1 MLNLGNIT
9 FGLSANT
16 SGLQAAQQ
24 NLQNFGNRV
33 SQNMAMAKRGID
45 TNVTAL
51 MKQEG
56 AAVRALQNIQ
66 NMSAKISATKIAPDV
81 QLGLIKQ
88 AEEAVSSFIRTMNTR
103 SDRPL
108 DALAFQRANL
118 GLKEAIDAVNRSLRQ
133 EAQAA
138 SAAGTAGAT
147 ALERQTVAAIRAK
160 AQVDLLNDA
169 IARSNVSP
177 KTQTRLSGSANQALS
192 GFTAAMSGPKAL
204 DQAGFV
210 AAQLALKNS
219 LTMVQR
225 ELRATATAS
234 NFASAGFKGLTEA
247 AALTVGPLNGIV
259 FRLRAANDIMREHGM
274 VIGGTVAAMSGLA
287 LTLGVVGSQL
297 IKTVIDY
304 QKAEM
309 ALRGITNSSAIAGAE
324 LGFLRDVSMQAG
336 LGFSDLAPTFSRFV
350 AAASGAGQ
358 SISVTND
365 EFKKFAMLAG
375 TLHLTTDE
383 VSRALL
389 AFDQMWSAGKVQGQE
404 MRQLFNVLPSVYHV
418 AGEAAK
424 QMGVD
429 LKTAMKSGSLES
441 GKFIQLL
448 LDNYM
453 KMFNIDMGKPINSLQ
468 ASLTRVGTAWQGFL
482 LNVDQA
488 IGASAQ
494 FQMIVDQV
502 VAGLTNLGGNVDK
515 VITVIGTLSG
525 ALIGLFTVLA
535 ARAAITGM
543 VSLLGALVPLV
554 TSLYSAIRLVTTASE
569 IWTAV
574 QLGLNVAMAA
584 NPIGAVVTAI
594 ATLVAIIGGATIG
607 YRLFNDV
614 VNKNQSTLADT
625 SSINTYIKA
634 QQDLGKNIASTTK
647 QMVKQ
652 IEVMSKANDAEID
665 KASRDYMN
673 AKKRMDTLIAI
684 RGKGSV
690 DKVPGGQRNW
700 NQAQS
705 DLAITQS
712 ALTNA
717 TIAGGKL
724 LATLLDLKKLGS
736 LPEDDKLAN
745 GVDPKPPK
753 GVDPKPPK
761 GPKTSDPDRGLRQL
775 TDIIQKAR
783 DADQALALMWR
794 GPMSSGLLESLEE
807 AKRRLYDLDGD
818 QIKKLTAT
826 LSGAGVNVAAFGG
839 LESAMAVV
847 IERTRQATDTVKEF
861 GKVWNDIQQG
871 QDQLKGIREQL
882 DYLTKG
888 GDPEKMW
895 IVEAIAKA
903 RDELRK
909 LSTAELPELQRTL
922 ESLTNNDGSQAFNA
936 NAIKSI
942 MDAASGSRTAGLD
955 AVKKALEAIG
965 YSGATA
971 QDAMEAFYKAL
982 GQGDDTLSKTTSFF
996 SDLTKQLRSFADTR
1010 DQLSAIRGGGS
1021 LENVLDLGYLAEARE
1036 ALRGLTDDGL
1046 ARVVQELGALGMAG
1060 DTAAQ
1065 KMANFLKTQ
1074 DRNREAIDNWRS
1086 LLETQKQDWISWSD
1100 NSVDSLYKVLTGA
1113 QSFGDGLKD
1122 VLADLGKTILNA
1134 ALFDPLKNSLAKG
1147 ITGMIEGRTSGSSNP
1162 ADAGAEKAGSS
1173 LGILGSIAS
1182 TVANVLGVDL
1192 LGSVIK
1198 SAVGT
1203 SAVTGAQAA
1212 HAATM
1217 AAATTGLI
1225 AFTGAVYAAAA
1236 AAAGS
1241 AAASTVAT
1249 VATVLVA
1256 NGGHV
1261 RRFASGGLNGP
1272 IVGPGGPRDDKIPAM
1287 ISNGEFIVNAA
1298 STRRN
1303 LRLLHMINSGMFPK
1317 FAAGG
1322 EAGGTDFVPGMTKS
1336 VNQESLLRSNQKS
1349 AIIDARS
1356 TFHVTGDLSDAKF
1369 EQLKAYAEER
1379 DSRLREELPYL
1390 IDNRVTDSTW
1400 RRRY

>member
-45 TNVTAL
+45 TNVGAL
-51 MKQEG
+51 MKQEA

-66 NMSAKISATKIAPDV
+66 NMSAKISSTKIAPDV

-88 AEEAVSSFIRTMNTR
+88 AEAAVSSFIRTMNTR

-118 GLKEAIDAVNRSLRQ
+118 GLKEAIDGVTRALRA

-138 SAAGTAGAT
+138 QGAGAVGSA
-147 ALERQTVAAIRAK
+147 ALERQGLAAMKAV
-160 AQVDLLNDA
+160 AQVELLNDA
-169 IARSNVSP
+169 IARSNLSP
-177 KTQTRLSGSANQALS
+177 KTQAKLSGSANQALS
-192 GFTAAMSGPKAL
+192 GFTTAVSGPKAL

-225 ELRATATAS
+225 DLRATATAS

-259 FRLRAANDIMREHGM
+259 FRMRAANDIMREHGM

-287 LTLGVVGSQL
+287 LTLGVLGSQL

-309 ALRGITNSSAIAGAE
+309 ALKGITNSAAIASAE

-350 AAASGAGQ
+350 AAATGAGQ

-383 VSRALL
+383 VGRALL

-404 MRQLFNVLPSVYHV
+404 MRQLFNVLPGVYHV
-418 AGEAAK
+418 ASESAK

-453 KMFNIDMGKPINSLQ
+453 KMFNIDMGKPIDSLQ

-488 IGASAQ
+488 IGASTQ
-494 FQMIVDQV
+494 FQAVVDQV
-502 VAGLTNLGGNVDK
+502 VAGLTDLGGNVNK
-515 VITVIGTLSG
+515 VITVVGMLSG

-535 ARAAITGM
+535 ARAAIAGL

-574 QLGLNVAMAA
+574 QLGLNVAMTA
-584 NPIGAVVTAI
+584 NPIGAIVTAI
-594 ATLVAIIGGATIG
+594 ATLVAIIGGVTIG

-614 VNKNQSTLADT
+614 VNKNQTVLADT
-625 SSINTYIKA
+625 SSINAYINA
-634 QQDLGKNIASTTK
+634 QRTLGKNIASTTEQMIK
-647 QMVKQ
+647 QV
-652 IEVMSKANDAEID
+652 EAMSKANDAEL
-665 KASRDYMN
+665 AVLSRDYMKARSAASGPADMSPAMRKSWEQGN
-673 AKKRMDTLIAI
+673 LFKKAQQDVTLAE
-684 RGKGSV
+684 
-690 DKVPGGQRNW
+690 
-700 NQAQS
+700 A
-705 DLAITQS
+705 

-724 LATLLDLKKLGS
+724 IATLGQLKTLRV
-736 LPEDDKLAN
+736 LPEDTTLSTGVSASDKA
-745 GVDPKPPK
+745 GKT
-753 GVDPKPPK
+753 
-761 GPKTSDPDRGLRQL
+761 PKTPDPDRGLRQL

-818 QIKKLTAT
+818 QIAKLTST

-847 IERTRQATDTVKEF
+847 IERTRQASDTVKEF

-871 QDQLKGIREQL
+871 QDQLKGIKEQL

-922 ESLTNNDGSQAFNA
+922 EGLTNNDGSQAFNA

-942 MDAASGSRTAGLD
+942 MDAASGSRSAGLD
-955 AVKKALEAIG
+955 AVRKALEAIG
-965 YSGATA
+965 YSGVTA

-1074 DRNREAIDNWRS
+1074 DRNREAIDNWKN

-1100 NSVDSLYKVLTGA
+1100 NSVDALYKVLTGA

-1162 ADAGAEKAGSS
+1162 ADAGAEKAGGA
-1173 LGILGSIAS
+1173 LGVLGSIAS
-1182 TVANVLGVDL
+1182 QVSTILGVDL
-1192 LGSVIK
+1192 LGSVIR

-1203 SAVTGAQAA
+1203 NVVTGAQAA
-1212 HAATM
+1212 QAGTL
-1217 AAATTGLI
+1217 AAATTALI
-1225 AFTGAVYAAAA
+1225 A
-1236 AAAGS
+1236 
-1241 AAASTVAT
+1241 
-1249 VATVLVA
+1249 
-1256 NGGHV
+1256 
-1261 RRFASGGLNGP
+1261 
-1272 IVGPGGPRDDKIPAM
+1272 
-1287 ISNGEFIVNAA
+1287 
-1298 STRRN
+1298 
-1303 LRLLHMINSGMFPK
+1303 
-1317 FAAGG
+1317 
-1322 EAGGTDFVPGMTKS
+1322 
-1336 VNQESLLRSNQKS
+1336 SL
-1349 AIIDARS
+1349 
-1356 TFHVTGDLSDAKF
+1356 
-1369 EQLKAYAEER
+1369 ER
-1379 DSRLREELPYL
+1379 PWRLRQLQL
-1390 IDNRVTDSTW
+1390 VVLQHLL
-1400 RRRY
+1400 

>member
-45 TNVTAL
+45 TNVGAL
-51 MKQEG
+51 MKQEA

-66 NMSAKISATKIAPDV
+66 NMSAKISSTKIAPDV

-88 AEEAVSSFIRTMNTR
+88 AEAAVSSFIRTMNTR

-118 GLKEAIDAVNRSLRQ
+118 GLKEAIDGVSRALRA

-138 SAAGTAGAT
+138 QGAGAVGSA
-147 ALERQTVAAIRAK
+147 ALERQGLAAMKAV
-160 AQVDLLNDA
+160 AQVELLNDA
-169 IARSNVSP
+169 IARSNLSP
-177 KTQTRLSGSANQALS
+177 KTQAKLSGSANQALS
-192 GFTAAMSGPKAL
+192 GFTTAVSGPKAL

-225 ELRATATAS
+225 DLRATATAS

-259 FRLRAANDIMREHGM
+259 FRMRAANDIMREHGM

-287 LTLGVVGSQL
+287 LTLGVLGSQL

-309 ALRGITNSSAIAGAE
+309 ALKGITNSAAIASAE

-350 AAASGAGQ
+350 AAATGAGQ

-365 EFKKFAMLAG
+365 EFKKFSMLAG

-404 MRQLFNVLPSVYHV
+404 MRQLFNVLPGVYHV
-418 AGEAAK
+418 AGESAK

-453 KMFNIDMGKPINSLQ
+453 KMFNIDMGKPIDSLQ

-488 IGASAQ
+488 IAASAQ
-494 FQMIVDQV
+494 FQAIVNGV
-502 VAGLTNLGGNVDK
+502 VGVLSDMGNHVDK
-515 VITVIGTLSG
+515 IITVIGVLAG
-525 ALIGLFTVLA
+525 ALTGLFAALA
-535 ARAAITGM
+535 IRAAIAGI
-543 VSLLGALVPLV
+543 VSLLGALVPII
-554 TSLYSAIRLVTTASE
+554 TSLVAAIRLVTTASE

-594 ATLVAIIGGATIG
+594 ATLAAIIGGATIG

-614 VNKNQSTLADT
+614 VNKNQQALADT
-625 SSINTYIKA
+625 SSIEAYIKA
-634 QQDLGKNIASTTK
+634 QQAMGRNIASTTEQMIK
-647 QMVKQ
+647 QV
-652 IEVMSKANDAEID
+652 EVMSKANDAELAVLS
-665 KASRDYMN
+665 KDYMKAR
-673 AKKRMDTLIAI
+673 AKAAGPEDMSPAMRKSWEQGNLF
-684 RGKGSV
+684 K
-690 DKVPGGQRNW
+690 
-700 NQAQS
+700 QAQR
-705 DLAITQS
+705 DVTLAES

-724 LATLLDLKKLGS
+724 IATLGQLKTLKV
-736 LPEDDKLAN
+736 LPEDTTLAT
-745 GVDPKPPK
+745 GVPK
-753 GVDPKPPK
+753 GHGPK
-761 GPKTSDPDRGLRQL
+761 GPKTPDPDRGLRQL
-775 TDIIQKAR
+775 TDIIQKAQ
-783 DADQALALMWR
+783 DADQALQNMWR
-794 GPMSSGLLESLEE
+794 GPMSAGLLDSLEE
-807 AKRRLYDLDGD
+807 AKRRLYDLDPD

-826 LSGAGVNVAAFGG
+826 LSGAGINISAYGG
-839 LESAMAVV
+839 LQTAMAVV
-847 IERTRQATDTVKEF
+847 IERTRQATETVKEF
-861 GKVWNDIQQG
+861 GKVWNDIQEG
-871 QDQLKGIREQL
+871 QNHLSAIKEQM

-895 IVEAIAKA
+895 VVEAFAKA

-909 LSTAELPELQRTL
+909 LSTTELPELQRTL
-922 ESLTNNDGSQAFNA
+922 ESLTNNDGSRAFNSKA
-936 NAIKSI
+936 VKDI
-942 MDAASGSRTAGLD
+942 MDAASTDRSAGLT
-955 AVKKALEAIG
+955 AVQKALEAIG
-965 YSGATA
+965 FTGATA
-971 QDAMEAFYKAL
+971 QDAMAAFYRTL
-982 GQGDDTLSKTTSFF
+982 GQGDDALSRTTSFF

-1010 DQLSAIRGGGS
+1010 DQLAAIRGGGS

-1046 ARVVQELGALGMAG
+1046 ARVVSELSALGMAG

-1074 DRNREAIDNWRS
+1074 DRNREAIDNWKS

-1100 NSVDSLYKVLTGA
+1100 NSVDALYKVLTGA

-1162 ADAGAEKAGSS
+1162 ADAGAEKAGGA
-1173 LGILGSIAS
+1173 LGVLGSIAS
-1182 TVANVLGVDL
+1182 QVSTILGVDL
-1192 LGSVIK
+1192 LGSVIR

-1203 SAVTGAQAA
+1203 NVVTGAQAA
-1212 HAATM
+1212 QAGTL
-1217 AAATTGLI
+1217 AAATTALI
-1225 AFTGAVYAAAA
+1225 AFTGATLAAAA

-1241 AAASTVAT
+1241 SAASTIAT

-1272 IVGPGGPRDDKIPAM
+1272 VVGPGGPRDDKIPAM

-1303 LRLLHMINSGMFPK
+1303 LRLLHMINSGMIPK

-1322 EAGGTDFVPGMTKS
+1322 EASGNDFVPGMTRS
-1336 VNQESLLRSNQKS
+1336 VNQESLLRSPQKS
-1349 AIIDARS
+1349 AMIDARS
-1356 TFHVTGDLSDAKF
+1356 TFHIGGDISEERF
-1369 EQLKAYAEER
+1369 MQLKQYADER
-1379 DSRLREELPYL
+1379 DSRLREELPHL
-1390 IDNRVTDSTW
+1390 IDGRVVDSSW
-1400 RRRY
+1400 RGRY